1 MSAAFRALHAQGC
14 LLLPNPWDAGTAR
27 FLAAE
32 GFQALAT
39 TSSGAAHAMGLP
51 DGGMDLEAT
60 LAHVAAIVRATA
72 LPVNADFGAGFA
84 ATPKGVAE
92 NVTRCAATGV
102 AGLSIEDAAEAVQ
115 PALFERDAAVA
126 RLRAARRALDAL
138 GNPAMLVGRCEAFFT
153 TLADPLAEALSRIP
167 AYAEAG
173 AEVIYVPGL
182 TTLAQMEA
190 VVRAAHPLPVNV
202 LVSRPLG
209 LSQAQIA
216 ATGVRRISVGGAL
229 AGVAWGALAN
239 AARSLKAGSFEALGA
254 RLPGGELNRLFGG

>member
-14 LLLPNPWDAGTAR
+14 FLLPNPWDACSAR

-39 TSSGAAHAMGLP
+39 TSSGAAHALGLP

-60 LAHVAAIVRATA
+60 LAHVADIVRATA
-72 LPVNADFGAGFA
+72 LPVNADFSAGFA
-84 ATPKGVAE
+84 TTAEGVAE
-92 NVTRCAATGV
+92 AVTRCAAAGV
-102 AGLSIEDAAEAVQ
+102 AGLSIEDAAEAIT
-115 PALFERDAAVA
+115 PALFPADIAVA

-138 GNPAMLVGRCEAFFT
+138 GNTAMLIGRCEAFFT
-153 TLADPLAEALSRIP
+153 AHSDPLAEALARIP
-167 AYAEAG
+167 AYADAG

-182 TTLAQMEA
+182 TTLAQMAA
-190 VVRAAHPLPVNV
+190 VARAAHPLPVNV

-209 LSQAQIA
+209 LTQAQIA

-229 AGVAWGALAN
+229 ASVAWAAFAA
-239 AARSLKAGSFEALGA
+239 AARGLKSGDFDALSV
-254 RLPGGELNRLFGG
+254 RMPGGELNRLFGG